1 MYLLPIQSQL
11 LDIWV
16 LEEKTL
22 FYNLES
28 KLNPRAFGLRKA
40 NSTPVAKKDRSSSS
54 DSPLRDPKRIVAKS
68 GEFQPQQLTRGN
80 SKKNPLLEPQNEKPT
95 QPAQGPT
102 ITFKTFLVSIGLIIV
117 TTGVMYFVTWLNMLL
132 GFFLAI
138 GVEFLIGYTTQG
150 YRKESSPQVPKYLA
164 TAIGLAAGTFGG
176 GVTLLS
182 CIPGGIALFVSV
194 VILWKVGQTADRVL
208 VFSSVLNNPIKILIP
223 ILVVYFLA
231 MAGFFY
237 TSDTVS
243 SGLVSFVWLFGST
256 VAPGVFFHIGDLLAA
271 SLSKSD

>member
-1 MYLLPIQSQL
+1 
-11 LDIWV
+11 
-16 LEEKTL
+16 
-22 FYNLES
+22 
-28 KLNPRAFGLRKA
+28 
-40 NSTPVAKKDRSSSS
+40 
-54 DSPLRDPKRIVAKS
+54 
-68 GEFQPQQLTRGN
+68 
-80 SKKNPLLEPQNEKPT
+80 
-95 QPAQGPT
+95 
-102 ITFKTFLVSIGLIIV
+102 
-117 TTGVMYFVTWLNMLL
+117 
-132 GFFLAI
+132 LAI